1 MFSIYVFICIQR
13 MRWLDDIIDTMDIS
27 LNKLQKIVNDREGLQ
42 RVVYDLATLQQQIL
56 YICVKSSL
64 YACN

>member
-1 MFSIYVFICIQR
+1 